1 MSNIFQR
8 KKLVKS
14 MTQASSL
21 GRLLCRS
28 KFESQHKNHEV
39 KKYGNCGTA
48 SAALIF
54 CKHPQ
59 TNLNKLIK
67 LFN

>member
-14 MTQASSL
+14 MTQASIL

-54 CKHPQ
+54 
-59 TNLNKLIK
+59 
-67 LFN
+67 